1 MDLKGKTALV
11 TGASSG
17 IGAAMAEQLAA
28 RKADLVLVAR
38 RTGKLEQLA
47 GALRSAHGVEVHT
60 LPLDLSEFEAGRRL
74 FGLIREK
81 KLSVDILINNAGAG
95 SYGPACDLDEEVVA
109 AQTRLN
115 TATLAEACR
124 LFGREMRRRG
134 SGWILNVGSVV
145 GFASVPHYAAYAA
158 DKAFVLHFS
167 EALAA
172 EMRGTGVSVSV
183 LCPGTNQTAFFEVAG
198 QRRLPLAMR
207 ITSMRP
213 EKTAAIAVRGLMSG
227 RRLIVPGWSNRLLI
241 FLLRLAPRRVA
252 TAVAGRMVG

>member
-1 MDLKGKTALV
+1 
-11 TGASSG
+11 
-17 IGAAMAEQLAA
+17 MAEQLAA

-60 LPLDLSEFEAGRRL
+60 LPFDLSSMDAGRGL
-74 FGLIREK
+74 FEMTRKRE
-81 KLSVDILINNAGAG
+81 LTVDILINNAGAG
-95 SYGPACDLDEEVVA
+95 SYGPSWELDEEVVS

-115 TATLAEACR
+115 TATLAQTCR
-124 LFGREMRRRG
+124 LFGREMRRRS

-145 GFASVPHYAAYAA
+145 GFVSVPHYAAYAA

-183 LCPGTNQTAFFEVAG
+183 LCPGTNQTEFFEVAG

-213 EKTAAIAVRGLMSG
+213 EKTAAIAVKGLIRGK
-227 RRLIVPGWSNRLLI
+227 RLIVPGWSNRLLV
-241 FLLRLAPRRVA
+241 FLLRLAPRRFA